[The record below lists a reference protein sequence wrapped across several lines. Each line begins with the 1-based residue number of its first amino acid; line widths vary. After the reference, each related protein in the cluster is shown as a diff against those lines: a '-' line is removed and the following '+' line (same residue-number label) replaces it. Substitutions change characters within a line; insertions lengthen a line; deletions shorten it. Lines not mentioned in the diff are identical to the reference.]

1 MLVLIPPFFNNGGH
15 SLCNDRTDMEKEK
28 DIFRLAN
35 IIARSL
41 EGTLS
46 VEEQQE
52 LDDWLA
58 ASDINRKKYEGF
70 SALGVLKKKS
80 AEYLQADWQVDCKM
94 FMASR
99 ARLQRRRRMQRFSR
113 YAAVF
118 VLLFG
123 VALGVYVGVG
133 HETGERPV
141 VQASVPVSKNAIL
154 TLAGGKQ
161 VVLSDSNSGVLK
173 RQGDT
178 RVTVEGN
185 NISYTNN
192 DGTSGKKE
200 KKMLFNTLRIPRG
213 GEYFVTLS
221 DGSTVW
227 LNAETEI
234 RYPVEFVG
242 DERIVC
248 VEGEAYFDVK
258 KDESKPFVVRSGK
271 TDVKVMGTSFN
282 FRSYPDENGVATT
295 LESGSV
301 IMVSRESKQEIRLN
315 PGEQGILDKESG
327 RLSKHTVDTYLYSAW
342 KDGRFVFLDTRLE
355 DLFHVLARWYD
366 LQVFYVH
373 PGAKDIRFTGDLNK
387 SEDFRAILKI
397 IENNERVE
405 FDVNE
410 RTVSIRLR

>member
-1 MLVLIPPFFNNGGH
+1 MVCVMIEL
-15 SLCNDRTDMEKEK
+15 DMEKEK

-58 ASDINRKKYEGF
+58 ASDVNRKKYEGF
-70 SALGVLKKKS
+70 RTIGALKRKS
-80 AEYLQADWQVDCKM
+80 EEYGQVDWQADCEK

-118 VLLFG
+118 VLLLG

-141 VQASVPVSKNAIL
+141 VQASAPVSKNAIL
-154 TLAGGKQ
+154 TLAGGEQ

-178 RVTVEGN
+178 RVTVDGK

-192 DGTSGKKE
+192 SEGGKKKE

-221 DGSTVW
+221 DGSAVW

-242 DERIVC
+242 DERIVY

-258 KDESKPFVVRSGK
+258 KDESRPFVVRSGQ

-282 FRSYPDENGVATT
+282 FRSYPDENGVLTT
-295 LESGSV
+295 LVSGAV
-301 IMVSRESKQEIRLN
+301 IMASRESKQEIRLE
-315 PGEQGILDKESG
+315 PGEQGTLDKESG
-327 RLSKHTVDTYLYSAW
+327 CLSKRTVDTYLYSAW

-387 SEDFRAILKI
+387 SEDFGTILKI

-405 FDVNE
+405 FEVNE
-410 RTVSIRLR
+410 RTVSVRLR